1 MASSV
6 QIVPRF
12 LHSHVETYINDY
24 TFYDDY
30 TAVESDDSVKFLAV
44 FTGPKGIS
52 NTLVKI
58 QDTDT
63 FREMFG
69 QSNYN
74 LYGQPLMMP
83 IAELA
88 TGNAS
93 VWAMRIMPDD
103 AKYANAALSAYY
115 KADVEN
121 KKFYIKYK
129 AKSFTGDS
137 AITDKNDLIV
147 KGKILDGEPNV
158 QEVDGEGNPVTDE
171 TGNPVMTGAYQDA
184 AGFTQVPFM
193 TFRAIGSGAYGNSMR
208 WRIARSKDY
217 EAGYEVKVY
226 SYEALSATNGISTLA
241 TYAGA
246 LVDSGKYKESLM
258 INDIIDAAPTGKPPM
273 DIYLYEDGFET
284 LYEAYVKFLGDV
296 ATANPDETIVVPDED
311 TFDPFFGYALAT
323 DDVDPYITI
332 VTGPSTEVDDEGNPV
347 TDGTDPYDQATDTD
361 ENGNS
366 TILIIDNPEG
376 NTMAGGDDG
385 AFSSGDAASRDEA
398 IATAYSDAFSG
409 KLDPVILANKRCH
422 FDAIL
427 DANYPYEAKEK
438 LAELAL
444 TRDDCLL
451 FLDCGFI
458 TSFSKA
464 NQQSLLDDY
473 GKFNS
478 RTISKNPQWYVVRD
492 PDTRKKTKVTITY
505 YFAQNYATHIKE
517 NGNHV
522 PFVNTYALLTGHVKD
537 SLQPIVEEYETD
549 LKEWLYVNRFNY
561 FEAVGENRFLRSCQN
576 TAQMGNS
583 DLMEESNMAVLYEL
597 KHILEVDA
605 RERLY
610 NFANAD
616 DRKRFTDYETAKF
629 APWVGRKLFSFDI
642 VFDMNEWEAE
652 RSILHCYVAIQFRTL
667 AKRTIIEIDVNK
679 RDFTA

>member
-24 TFYDDY
+24 TFFDDY

-52 NTLVKI
+52 NKLVKI

-69 QSNYN
+69 QSDYN

-93 VWAMRIMPDD
+93 VWAMRVMPTD
-103 AKYANAALSAYY
+103 ARYANAALSVYY
-115 KADVEN
+115 KADVAK
-121 KKFYIKYK
+121 KKFRIKFK
-129 AKSFTGDS
+129 AKSFTEDS
-137 AITDKNDLIV
+137 AVDSKDDLIV
-147 KGKILDGEPNV
+147 KGKILDGEAGADGNY
-158 QEVDGEGNPVTDE
+158 VDSEG
-171 TGNPVMTGAYQDA
+171 Y
-184 AGFTQVPFM
+184 TQVPLI
-193 TFRAIGSGAYGNSMR
+193 TFRAIGAGEYGNSMR

-217 EAGYEVKVY
+217 EAGYEIKVY
-226 SYEALSATNGISTLA
+226 SYEALSASNGISTLA

-246 LVDSGKYKESLM
+246 LVDSQKYSESLL
-258 INDIIDAAPTGKPPM
+258 INDIIDDAPTGKPPI
-273 DIYLYEDGFET
+273 DIYVYEENYEALYN
-284 LYEAYVKFLGDV
+284 AYVKFLNAIAAAD
-296 ATANPDETIVVPDED
+296 ASLEITIPDED
-311 TFDPFFGYALAT
+311 VFDPLFGYALAT
-323 DDVDPYITI
+323 DDLDEYISFTQAM
-332 VTGPSTEVDDEGNPV
+332 PSTLPEDADEDDYSSDVDSD
-347 TDGTDPYDQATDTD
+347 
-361 ENGNS
+361 GNS
-366 TILIIDNPEG
+366 TLLFLDNPEG
-376 NTMAGGDDG
+376 NVMAGGSDG
-385 AFSSGDAASRDEA
+385 AFAS
-398 IATAYSDAFSG
+398 SDADARDQAISDAYVSAFNG
-409 KLDPVILANKRCH
+409 TFDKAILANKRTH
-422 FDAIL
+422 VDAMF
-427 DANYPYEAKEK
+427 DANYPYEAKEA

-451 FLDCGFI
+451 FLDCGFV

-464 NQQSLLDDY
+464 SQKDLLDNY
-473 GKFNS
+473 SKFNS

-492 PDTRKKTKVTITY
+492 PDTRKKHKVTILY

-522 PFVNTYALLTGHVKD
+522 PFVNTYAQLTGHVKD
-537 SLQPIVEEYETD
+537 SCQPIVEEYETD

-561 FEAVGENRFLRSCQN
+561 FEAVGENRYLRSCQN

-583 DLMEESNMAVLYEL
+583 DLLEESNMNVLYEL

-616 DRKRFTDYETAKF
+616 DRKRFTDYEEAKF
-629 APWVGRKLFSFDI
+629 APWVGRKLYSFSI
-642 VFDMNEWEAE
+642 LFDMNEWEAE